1 MPLDISLHFTSLS
14 LALQVM
20 RPSYQKYH
28 EVRGELDALQSAI
41 EKKYGLIPLFTDE
54 GGEGEKG
61 AHGNMPG
68 MGSGSGTVSG
78 QGDNADVS
86 KPGTETLKTNSL
98 SVTSTDPFSS
108 FLFKS
113 TGTTPYSAGPVP
125 PIER

>member
-1 MPLDISLHFTSLS
+1 
-14 LALQVM
+14 M

-54 GGEGEKG
+54 GVDGEKNNHSSAAG
-61 AHGNMPG
+61 TGSVSGSVSGSVGP
-68 MGSGSGTVSG
+68 GSGSGDAVNTPK
-78 QGDNADVS
+78 QGSDAAKSSN
-86 KPGTETLKTNSL
+86 L

-113 TGTTPYSAGPVP
+113 TGTTQYSSGPVP